1 MKYLIFILI
10 SQILFT
16 FETGIY
22 FNTGEY
28 ENGKL
33 CNEVIKN
40 GEICKDKTLRS
51 MLIPESGKDYILIYK
66 NKNTDK
72 KFIFMFNEIVDD
84 HVVYPVREINL
95 NIYSFDKKM
104 KKYSALSI
112 LGPKKEII
120 EYDVLVEIGDENEI
134 VIYNILNHSYSKN
147 KYKLYKKISEEEG
160 MAIKDYLKLIEEL

>member
-66 NKNTDK
+66 NLFHFYKLISTCFLIK
-72 KFIFMFNEIVDD
+72 SV
-84 HVVYPVREINL
+84 
-95 NIYSFDKKM
+95 NIYT
-104 KKYSALSI
+104 L
-112 LGPKKEII
+112 
-120 EYDVLVEIGDENEI
+120 
-134 VIYNILNHSYSKN
+134 
-147 KYKLYKKISEEEG
+147 
-160 MAIKDYLKLIEEL
+160 